1 MKDQSYAMR
10 MNILTIGCLLVT
22 TASASAGIFND
33 CSYTAPRSVN
43 ASIAGVRGI
52 VVIGWA
58 GTLRV
63 TGRAGAGE
71 VRATGT
77 ACVSDRAL
85 LDQTKLVAQRAGTEL
100 RIEAV
105 MPQDTGMFQHA
116 ALDFEVSLP
125 NNIPV
130 TVRDGS
136 GELWISNTGELTV
149 DDGSGALE
157 IRDVAGNLDVTDG
170 SGEMTITHVTGDV
183 RIVDG
188 SGSIT
193 VEHVGGS
200 VTIPSDSSGSVE
212 IRDVKRNVTIESKGS
227 GSVFVADVGGDFRVG
242 HKRSG
247 GVSYERVAG
256 HVEIPSHR

>member
-1 MKDQSYAMR
+1 MHK
-10 MNILTIGCLLVT
+10 LLIGPLLVL
-22 TASASAGIFND
+22 AGSASANIFDN
-33 CSYTAPRSVN
+33 CQYTAPRSVN
-43 ASIAGVRGI
+43 AATAGVSRI
-52 VVIGWA
+52 VIIGRA
-58 GTLRV
+58 GSLRV
-63 TGRAGAGE
+63 NGRAGAGE

-77 ACVSDRAL
+77 ACVSGRAL
-85 LDQTKLVAQRAGTEL
+85 LDQTQLVAQRSGSEL

-105 MPQDTGMFQHA
+105 VAGDTGMFQHA
-116 ALDFEVSLP
+116 SLDFEVSLP

-136 GELWISNTGELTV
+136 GELWISNTAELTV

-183 RIVDG
+183 RIVDE

-200 VTIPSDSSGSVE
+200 VTIPSDSSGSVD
-212 IRDVKRNVTIESKGS
+212 IHDVKRNVTIESKGS
-227 GSVFVADVGGDFRVG
+227 GSVFVADVGGDFHVG
-242 HKRSG
+242 HKGSG

-256 HVEIPSHR
+256 HVEVPSRR